1 MLLHRLICLSSLML
15 LTTVGCCHTQCV
27 SSNSCSP
34 CGGGGCCLTGWLQSK
49 IAACRMRSCCQNYGW
64 SDSCYGGCSVC
75 GGESCGFS
83 GAGGAT
89 YGGGGSSCGCGG
101 GQSSGYAP
109 TSPTLPT
116 ADPVPVPQPSVPM
129 PPRTNEPT
137 PAPASS
143 ESTTFMRP
151 ANGQIQHVSVEE
163 FQRLPGVVVTGQTSS
178 VPTMGT
184 PTLAAPTLSNV
195 TVPVRAANE
204 VQQAQ
209 WVPAK

>member
-1 MLLHRLICLSSLML
+1 MLLHRLICLSGLML
-15 LTTVGCCHTQCV
+15 MSTVGCCHTQCV
-27 SSNSCSP
+27 TNSCSP
-34 CGGGGCCLTGWLQSK
+34 CGGGGGGCGGCLTGWLQSK
-49 IAACRMRSCCQNYGW
+49 IAACRMRSCCQNYSWG
-64 SDSCYGGCSVC
+64 DSCSVC
-75 GGESCGFS
+75 GGESCGLNGSS
-83 GAGGAT
+83 GVT
-89 YGGGGSSCGCGG
+89 YGGGGSSCGCSG

-109 TSPTLPT
+109 SSPTLPN
-116 ADPVPVPQPSVPM
+116 ADPIPVPQPSVPM

-143 ESTTFMRP
+143 ESTTFQRP

-163 FQRLPGVVVTGQTSS
+163 FQRLPGVVVSGPTSS

-195 TVPVRAANE
+195 TIPVRSPSE
-204 VQQAQ
+204 IQQAQ